1 MKKRILFVHHA
12 SVIGGAS
19 FCMLNIIKNIDRN
32 KFEPLVLLRTSG
44 PLVDELEKLGVKV
57 FFLSSLCGFVYMR
70 SLFSRISII
79 ANLKTFRSKKTFIE
93 LLQREKIDIVYLN
106 NMMIFHFLKAA
117 KQAGCKTILH
127 VREHVPLNRY
137 KLKLRWARNQVDTYC
152 DQLVAINYYSAS
164 IFPNKEATIVYD
176 WIDMESRYKI
186 MPYNDIFGE
195 DMSDK
200 KVLLFT
206 GGFDPIK
213 GLACVVD
220 CFTKDL
226 KGDEYR
232 LLILGKQGIKN
243 IQGLKGVVKNLFKML
258 GRDFGERL
266 QCMIEADK
274 RIKCIPPLYELSH
287 IIEQSHCYVSYFTK
301 PHANLAL
308 AENIILK
315 NPSIVA
321 ETEESLEYTNN
332 GEYAMLVKPND
343 RDEFSAKLK
352 LFLSNIDEWKK
363 AAEKGVKPLMKKFNR
378 NNNVSRL
385 ETLLES
391 M

>member
-32 KFEPLVLLRTSG
+32 KFEPLVLLRTTG
-44 PLVDELEKLGVKV
+44 PLVDELEKLNIKV
-57 FFLSSLCGFVYMR
+57 FYLPSLGEFVYMR

-79 ANLKTFRSKKTFIE
+79 SNLKILRSKKPFIE

-127 VREHVPLNRY
+127 VREHVPLDRY
-137 KLKLRWARNQVDTYC
+137 KLKLRWARNQVDNYC
-152 DQLVAINYYSAS
+152 DQLVAINHYSAS
-164 IFPNKEATIVYD
+164 IFPDKDATIIYD
-176 WIDMESRYKI
+176 WIDMKSRYKK
-186 MPYNDIFGE
+186 MPFNDIFGE
-195 DMSDK
+195 DMSGK

-232 LLILGKQGIKN
+232 LLILGKHTEKSIN
-243 IQGLKGVVKNLFKML
+243 GLKGVIKNVLKML

-287 IIEQSHCYVSYFTK
+287 LIEQSHCYVSYFTK

-343 RDEFSAKLK
+343 RDEFSAKLI
-352 LFLSNIDEWKK
+352 LFLSNINEWEK
-363 AAEKGVKPLMKKFNR
+363 AAEKGADPLLNKFDKSG
-378 NNNVSRL
+378 NVSRL
-385 ETLLES
+385 ESLLES
-391 M
+391 I